1 MEIEVSDWIAIAA
14 LATSFIAYVE
24 MKKANKNN
32 DSIVV
37 LKDILE
43 ASEKTHVYLY
53 DRSQGKDRDYR
64 KEMEIAHLW
73 SSAAFLISR
82 IDKELSVRLHAKS
95 EFWMNQDTWDVDIRA
110 HKDISLDSVTA
121 DARRLIEAY
130 T

>member
-1 MEIEVSDWIAIAA
+1 MEIEVSDWIAIASF
-14 LATSFIAYVE
+14 ATSFIAYME
-24 MKKANKNN
+24 AKKANKNN
-32 DSIVV
+32 ESVAALKEV
-37 LKDILE
+37 LK

-53 DRSQGKDRDYR
+53 DRTQGKERNFG

-73 SSAAFLISR
+73 SKAAFLISR

-95 EFWMNQDTWDVDIRA
+95 EFWMSQDTWDVDIRA

>member
-1 MEIEVSDWIAIAA
+1 MEIEVSDWIAVAS
-14 LATSFIAYVE
+14 LATSFVAFIEA
-24 MKKANKNN
+24 KKANRNN
-32 DSIVV
+32 ESIAALKEV
-37 LKDILE
+37 LA

-53 DRSQGKDRDYR
+53 DRSQGKDREYG

-73 SSAAFLISR
+73 SRAAFLISR

-95 EFWMNQDTWDVDIRA
+95 EFWMNQDTWEVDVRA

-130 T
+130 A